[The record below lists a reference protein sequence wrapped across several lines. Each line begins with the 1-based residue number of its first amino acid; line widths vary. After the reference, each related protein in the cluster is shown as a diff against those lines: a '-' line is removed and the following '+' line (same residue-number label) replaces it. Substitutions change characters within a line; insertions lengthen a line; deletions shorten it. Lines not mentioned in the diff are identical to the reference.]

1 MPPLDALALVA
12 SVGFTPGLPPV
23 AGVGPFLWIWA
34 MAYRPERGWGFSHP
48 GPDGVTPATNSSE
61 FEDLRRR
68 VAQLES
74 ELKK

>member
-1 MPPLDALALVA
+1 
-12 SVGFTPGLPPV
+12 
-23 AGVGPFLWIWA
+23 